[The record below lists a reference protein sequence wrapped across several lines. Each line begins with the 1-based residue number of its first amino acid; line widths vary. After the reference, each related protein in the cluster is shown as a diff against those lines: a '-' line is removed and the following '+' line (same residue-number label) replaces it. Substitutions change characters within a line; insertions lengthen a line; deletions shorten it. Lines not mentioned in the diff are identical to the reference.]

1 MSPSNPTKYELK
13 GWQIGDRTY
22 KVHID
27 GYNQLAYLTGQQEHS
42 ERKGFVYFDDD
53 AQLVALRYGDW
64 KLVFF
69 EQKTPG
75 TLDIWGEPFTARRVP
90 LIFNLRMDP
99 YERAQITSNSYY
111 AWSLHKMYLMLG
123 SQALVAEF
131 VASFRDFPP
140 RQKPESFNLDRVLE
154 QLQHPAQS
162 D

>member
-1 MSPSNPTKYELK
+1 
-13 GWQIGDRTY
+13 
-22 KVHID
+22 
-27 GYNQLAYLTGQQEHS
+27 
-42 ERKGFVYFDDD
+42 
-53 AQLVALRYGDW
+53 
-64 KLVFF
+64 
-69 EQKTPG
+69 
-75 TLDIWGEPFTARRVP
+75 
-90 LIFNLRMDP
+90 MDP

-111 AWSLHKMYLMLG
+111 AWSIHKMYLMLG